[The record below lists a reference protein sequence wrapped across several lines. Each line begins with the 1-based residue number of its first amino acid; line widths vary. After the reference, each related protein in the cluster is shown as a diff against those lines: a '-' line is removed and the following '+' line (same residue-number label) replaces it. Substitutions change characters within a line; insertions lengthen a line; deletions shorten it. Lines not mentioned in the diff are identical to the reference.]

1 MLHSARAFGVIVLA
15 LTVSGLLLAP
25 GARAESGY
33 RYWTFWV
40 SEGENWRFA
49 TEGPATTRTSEG
61 DVFGWRFAIT
71 TATATKDAQPS
82 ISAPAAFAKACAD
95 VSAPEGEH
103 RLAIVIDYGS
113 ADQAPEDEVPPTNR
127 IECVLALDGS
137 TAAQSLSTIAN
148 LRVDQG
154 FVCGVDGYPE
164 SECAPVVELPVVE
177 LPVIESPALESM
189 ELAESTLSSEDN
201 SSGGLPISLIA
212 FAITVFVVLM
222 GLAVLLTRK
231 KART

>member
-15 LTVSGLLLAP
+15 LTVSGLFLAP

-33 RYWTFWV
+33 RYWTFWM
-40 SEGENWRFA
+40 SEGSDWRFA
-49 TEGPATTRTSEG
+49 TEGPATTRTNEG

-71 TATATKDAQPS
+71 TASATEDAQPS
-82 ISAPAAFAKACAD
+82 ISAPDAFADACAD
-95 VSAPEGEH
+95 VPVAAGEH
-103 RLAIVIDYGS
+103 RLAIVIDYGK
-113 ADQAPEDEVPPTNR
+113 ADQAPAGEVPPANR

-164 SECAPVVELPVVE
+164 SECAPVVELPV
-177 LPVIESPALESM
+177 IESPALESIDR
-189 ELAESTLSSEDN
+189 AETSVSSEAD

-212 FAITVFVVLM
+212 FAITLLAALM
-222 GLAVLLTRK
+222 GIALLLTRK